1 MIRNN
6 DYVLPGEKRIEASLK
21 KEKGE
26 TEGEEKTLFFNILC
40 VSLVYKSLYYVLTRV
55 SVP

>member
-1 MIRNN
+1 MCFPARNESTR
-6 DYVLPGEKRIEASLK
+6 LEASLK
-21 KEKGE
+21 KVKGE
-26 TEGEEKTLFFNILC
+26 TEGEEKQRRHFFLNILC